1 MSCLRNDF
9 GPSEEAM
16 RNASE
21 QQLTSECAAKNEGYD
36 VARFALVVYVG
47 TPIAFVGIFFNA
59 ILLVMFSSKEHLR
72 HSFYLLVLAIFDM
85 MICVIYIPFFTIDAL
100 AIFQSI
106 ETLHHIWHSYV
117 MQLYGLSRVVQFAST
132 YVVLCATIERF
143 VYVSGIQ
150 SLNFL
155 ITDRGRGA
163 TVAVV
168 LLVVLILRV
177 PAFFDYSIVY
187 ENRCPPF
194 QDYMFVPYLTA
205 YDDYIMYN
213 FYVMTILQIFLPFV
227 LLFVLNIVII
237 LLTRRRLYQTAY
249 GQHLVEMPRISLMLR
264 KESINKNRMGR
275 NELKYA
281 TWTMVAIVFTY
292 LICNSFSLFISV
304 MENVFSD
311 SPILVNADGSS
322 TQFYTITAD
331 LISILVALNS
341 LLRLVIYLLCNPQF
355 RLRLTRKFLPSS
367 LNAKA
372 VEPSTMCCIQK
383 PTNIE
388 TLRNADRLKSLTV
401 GDSPEISPWFQRE
414 HCLLK

>member
-117 MQLYGLSRVVQFAST
+117 MQLYGLSRVGNYSLRLSSRSVNLTTVQFAST

-155 ITDRGRGA
+155 IT
-163 TVAVV
+163 
-168 LLVVLILRV
+168 
-177 PAFFDYSIVY
+177 
-187 ENRCPPF
+187 
-194 QDYMFVPYLTA
+194 
-205 YDDYIMYN
+205 
-213 FYVMTILQIFLPFV
+213 
-227 LLFVLNIVII
+227 FVLNG
-237 LLTRRRLYQTAY
+237 T
-249 GQHLVEMPRISLMLR
+249 
-264 KESINKNRMGR
+264 
-275 NELKYA
+275 
-281 TWTMVAIVFTY
+281 F
-292 LICNSFSLFISV
+292 
-304 MENVFSD
+304 
-311 SPILVNADGSS
+311 
-322 TQFYTITAD
+322 
-331 LISILVALNS
+331 
-341 LLRLVIYLLCNPQF
+341 
-355 RLRLTRKFLPSS
+355 
-367 LNAKA
+367 
-372 VEPSTMCCIQK
+372 
-383 PTNIE
+383 
-388 TLRNADRLKSLTV
+388 
-401 GDSPEISPWFQRE
+401 
-414 HCLLK
+414 